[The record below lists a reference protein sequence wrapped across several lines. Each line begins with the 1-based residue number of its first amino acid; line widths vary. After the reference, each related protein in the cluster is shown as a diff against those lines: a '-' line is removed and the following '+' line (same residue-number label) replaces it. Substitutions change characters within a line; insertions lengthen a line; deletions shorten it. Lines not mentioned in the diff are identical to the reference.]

1 MASTTTRIRDYSDL
15 DLDFTIHPVTKD
27 VVKKVGPNAVARAIR
42 NLVLTNFYERP
53 FRSFIG
59 SNVQKMLFD
68 NISPLTAN
76 ILQDQ
81 IRDVIVSFE
90 PRATLS
96 TVSVTPDPDNNGYSA
111 RIVFTVNNRPE
122 PFTTTIFLER
132 IR

>member
-1 MASTTTRIRDYSDL
+1 MASITTRTKDYSDI

-27 VVKKVGPNAVARAIR
+27 IVKKVGPNAVARAIR

-59 SNVQKMLFD
+59 SNAHKMLFD

-76 ILQDQ
+76 ILQDH
-81 IRDVIVSFE
+81 IRDVVTNFE

-96 TVSVTPDPDNNGYSA
+96 SVSVTPDPDNNGYSA
-111 RIVFTVNNRPE
+111 RIVFLVNNRPE
-122 PFTTTIFLER
+122 PYTTTIFLER

>member
-1 MASTTTRIRDYSDL
+1 MASITTRTKDYSDI

-27 VVKKVGPNAVARAIR
+27 IVKKVGPNAVARAIR

-76 ILQDQ
+76 ILQDH

-96 TVSVTPDPDNNGYSA
+96 SVSVTPDPDNNGYSA
-111 RIVFTVNNRPE
+111 RIVFLVNNRPE
-122 PFTTTIFLER
+122 PYTTTIFLER

>member
-1 MASTTTRIRDYSDL
+1 MASIVSRSKDYSDL

-27 VVKKVGPNAVARAIR
+27 VVKKIGPNAVGRAIR

-59 SNVQKMLFD
+59 SNAQKLLFD

-76 ILQDQ
+76 LLRDHIY
-81 IRDVIVSFE
+81 DVITNFE
-90 PRATLS
+90 PRAEIS
-96 TVSVTPDPDNNGYSA
+96 SVSVSPDLDNNGYSA
-111 RIVFTVNNRPE
+111 RIVFLINNRPE
-122 PFTTTIFLER
+122 PYVTTVFLER

>member
-1 MASTTTRIRDYSDL
+1 MASITTRTRDYSDL
-15 DLDFTIHPVTKD
+15 DLDFIVHPVTKD

-76 ILQDQ
+76 ILQDH
-81 IRDVIVSFE
+81 IRDVITNFE

-96 TVSVTPDPDNNGYSA
+96 SVSVTPDPDNNGYSA
-111 RIVFTVNNRPE
+111 RIVFMVNNRPE

>member
-1 MASTTTRIRDYSDL
+1 MASITTRTRDYSDL
-15 DLDFTIHPVTKD
+15 DLDFIVHPVTKD

-59 SNVQKMLFD
+59 SNAQKMLFD

-76 ILQDQ
+76 ILQDH
-81 IRDVIVSFE
+81 IRDVIENFE

-96 TVSVTPDPDNNGYSA
+96 SVSVTPDPDNNGYSA
-111 RIVFTVNNRPE
+111 RIVFMVNNRPE

>member
-15 DLDFTIHPVTKD
+15 DLDFVIHPVTKD

-76 ILQDQ
+76 ILQDH
-81 IRDVIVSFE
+81 IRDVITNFE

-96 TVSVTPDPDNNGYSA
+96 SVSVTPDPDNNGYSA
-111 RIVFTVNNRPE
+111 RIVFMVNNRPE

>member
-1 MASTTTRIRDYSDL
+1 MASITTRTRDYSDL

-59 SNVQKMLFD
+59 ANVQKMLFD

-81 IRDVIVSFE
+81 IKDVIISFE

-96 TVSVTPDPDNNGYSA
+96 SVSVTPDPDNNGYSA

>member
-1 MASTTTRIRDYSDL
+1 MANITSRSRDYTDI
-15 DLDFTIHPVTKD
+15 DLDFMVHPVTKD
-27 VVKKVGPNAVARAIR
+27 ILKKVGPNAVARSIR

-59 SNVQKMLFD
+59 SNVQKLLFE
-68 NISPLTAN
+68 NISPITAN

-81 IRDVIVSFE
+81 IRDTILSFE
-90 PRATLS
+90 PRADLNS
-96 TVSVTPDPDNNGYSA
+96 VSVTPDLDNNGYSA

-132 IR
+132 VR